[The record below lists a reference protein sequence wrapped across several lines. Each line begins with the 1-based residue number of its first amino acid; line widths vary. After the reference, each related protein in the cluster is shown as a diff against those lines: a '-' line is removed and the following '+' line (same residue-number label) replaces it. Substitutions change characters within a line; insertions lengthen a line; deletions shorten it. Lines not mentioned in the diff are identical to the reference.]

1 MDSVPTIL
9 ISSTSMPCRSGRV
22 VKQPNRFMY
31 LGKSFE
37 VILKEHEIDPIDY
50 DKVISDVDAHFWQKS
65 MEVELEFF

>member
-1 MDSVPTIL
+1 
-9 ISSTSMPCRSGRV
+9 
-22 VKQPNRFMY
+22 MY

-65 MEVELEFF
+65 MEVELESL